1 MNLFAEKGLIYSVI
15 AVYLFI
21 TLAPLVWVLSTSF
34 KPNQEAISFPPKFLP
49 DKPTWENYIFVL
61 TDPKL
66 SLSLL
71 NSLLVSVGSTV
82 LSVTVSALAGFA
94 FARYDFKGKNLI
106 MSIILGLFM
115 IPVVINIIPL
125 YIMLANIGLLNSLG
139 ALVMTFQILIIPL
152 NIFLLK
158 NYFESL
164 PRELEEA
171 ALIDGCSRLGS
182 LVRITIPLSLPGFL
196 IAAILSFRF
205 SWNEFVLPVVLSNKP
220 ESMIFQVALYQF
232 ISLYRIDWGYLTAG
246 INIALIPVVV
256 LMLVFQKRMIKGL
269 TLGALKG

>member
-1 MNLFAEKGLIYSVI
+1 MKIFFERSLIYSVI

-21 TLAPLVWVLSTSF
+21 TLAPLMWVLSTSF

-49 DKPTWENYIFVL
+49 DNPTLENYLFVL

-66 SLSLL
+66 VLSLA
-71 NSLLVSVGSTV
+71 NSLLVSLVSTA
-82 LSVTVSALAGFA
+82 LSVTVSALGGYA
-94 FARYDFKGKNLI
+94 FARYEFKGKNLM

-125 YIMLANIGLLNSLG
+125 YIMLANVGLLNSLL
-139 ALVMTFQILIIPL
+139 ALVLTFQILIIPL

-164 PRELEEA
+164 PKELEEA
-171 ALIDGCSRLGS
+171 ALIDGCSRLGA
-182 LVRITIPLSLPGFL
+182 LVRVTIPMSLPGFL

-205 SWNEFVLPVVLSNKP
+205 SWNEFILPVVLSNKP
-220 ESMIFQVALYQF
+220 DSMIFQVALYQF

-256 LMLVFQKRMIKGL
+256 LMLIFQKKMIRGL
-269 TLGALKG
+269 TLGAVRG